1 MAPPAKTL
9 REHVR
14 DGTFRP
20 SRHAHLLDSEDLPET
35 TPKPLR
41 DLQRIYRY
49 LHWSPRVRAALAV
62 EFAETIVRA
71 RDPLWQLG
79 QLAASKHLTSGPA
92 VRLSRR

>member
-1 MAPPAKTL
+1 VAPPAKSL

-14 DGTFRP
+14 DGSFRP
-20 SRHAHLLDSEDLPET
+20 SRHAHLLDGEDLPET
-35 TPKPLR
+35 TAKQLR

-71 RDPLWQLG
+71 RDPLWLLG
-79 QLAASKHLTSGPA
+79 QLAASKHLTPGPA
-92 VRLSRR
+92 VRRPRR